1 MIGRQI
7 RKEGPPPRK
16 ERAAVSMRLFRS
28 GFHPETKL
36 DGGPIDR
43 TVHGIA
49 CGAISD
55 IGTKKKGCRRWIG
68 RAAQKR
74 RDQSRSG
81 RTLLRTLNPPRKR
94 PYFNFKIKGTD
105 ALERRRSPLSATA
118 TDRGRS

>member
-1 MIGRQI
+1 LVDRSEKKGRH
-7 RKEGPPPRK
+7 RVKKEPQFPCGSFAR
-16 ERAAVSMRLFRS
+16 R
-28 GFHPETKL
+28 FHPETKL
-36 DGGPIDR
+36 DGRPIDI

-49 CGAISD
+49 VGAISD

-81 RTLLRTLNPPRKR
+81 KTLLTTLNTPMKR